1 MITIKSFAS
10 GSSGNLYYVK
20 NENTKIL
27 LECGFVKEFIIKKL
41 WEYDKSTITDIN
53 ALICSHIHSD
63 HSKAICDLYEYGIKT
78 YCSQQTKD
86 KFCLKN
92 AISLKN
98 VSMFKVNTIDVMPI
112 EVKHG
117 DCECYGFIL
126 HDYDSLI
133 LFLTDFMIMDCDL
146 SSFKFNEIY
155 IETNYCEDKIN
166 NMLSSKDISDLKEI
180 KLKRQINT
188 HTSVEN
194 AIKYLKTMDLT
205 NCKKIVGIHL
215 SKEFAN
221 AKLIKDKLFE
231 EFKIQSYCINSKGEI
246 I

>member
-1 MITIKSFAS
+1 
-10 GSSGNLYYVK
+10 
-20 NENTKIL
+20 
-27 LECGFVKEFIIKKL
+27 
-41 WEYDKSTITDIN
+41 
-53 ALICSHIHSD
+53 
-63 HSKAICDLYEYGIKT
+63 
-78 YCSQQTKD
+78 
-86 KFCLKN
+86 
-92 AISLKN
+92 
-98 VSMFKVNTIDVMPI
+98 MFKANTIDVMPI

-166 NMLSSKDISDLKEI
+166 NTLSSNDISEMKEI

-194 AIKYLKTMDLT
+194 AIKYLKTMNLT
-205 NCKKIVGIHL
+205 NCKKIFGIHL

-231 EFKIQSYCINSKGEI
+231 EFKIPSYCINSKGEI